1 MGETLKMKRKKSIAL
16 LCATLLGII
25 IFCILCVPAEVRPV
39 FYVYNQNNQE
49 KIQIYDAGDGN
60 NYVFLPAYADIE
72 QMTVSVPQHSQ
83 MMLNNVRIDNE
94 MSCRNLAL
102 ETPYELKVGNETV
115 KLWFYQSKNI
125 PALHIDT
132 ETGSM
137 DKIHEDKRYEEA
149 VSVSLYT
156 AEGKL
161 DFAQSTALLT
171 GRGNTTWTYNK
182 RPYTLKLLDD
192 GNLLNMGNAK
202 KWVLLANAA
211 DQSHLNN
218 KLVFDLAKRVGMEWS
233 PEGEYVDVYFNGE
246 YHGLYLL
253 AEKVEISSD
262 RLDIKP
268 NEGEFLCEMT
278 SGEVEAAKLIRTKN
292 GRNCE
297 LHNQEMVSAEQMK
310 GMASLVDELES
321 VILSDADLTT
331 VDLLDLDSWACRYII
346 DEIAANVDSDR
357 DSSYFYFADGKFH
370 AGPVWDYDKGFGNCQ
385 QSRNPWSFVANNYKR
400 SAYSVLP
407 YYHALYHNQSFQKRV
422 REIFHEQFLPV
433 LEEQMN
439 DAIDKLVEEIQAAER
454 MDNLRWEN
462 QTPHEQ
468 SSALIRTNPE
478 TVKSYINARVDFLKS
493 AWIDGKEY
501 CTVQFDMKNGWEY
514 VNYAVEKELCLS
526 VSDENINSVDWI
538 NTATGEQFDFKQP
551 ITEDLVLTKSEE

>member
-16 LCATLLGII
+16 LCAALLGII
-25 IFCILCVPAEVRPV
+25 IFGSLCASAEVRPV
-39 FYVYNQNNQE
+39 FYIYNQNNQE
-49 KIQIYDAGDGN
+49 KIQVYDAGDGN

-72 QMTVSVPQHSQ
+72 QMTVSAPKHSEV
-83 MMLNNVRIDNE
+83 MLNNVRIGQE
-94 MSCRNLAL
+94 MPCHDLAL
-102 ETPYELKVGNETV
+102 ETPYELKIGDETV
-115 KLWFYQSKNI
+115 TLWFYQSQNI

-137 DKIHEDKRYEEA
+137 KKLLEDKEYEEA
-149 VSVSLYT
+149 VSISLYT

-161 DFAQSTALLT
+161 DFEHSTALLT

-218 KLVFDLAKRVGMEWS
+218 KLIFDLAKRVGMEWS

-253 AEKVEISSD
+253 AEKVEIGSD
-262 RLDIKP
+262 RLDIQTD
-268 NEGEFLCEMT
+268 EGEFLCEMT
-278 SGEVEAAKLIRTKN
+278 SGKVEAEKLIKTSS

-297 LHNQEMVSAEQMK
+297 VHNQEMLSTEQMK
-310 GMASLVDELES
+310 GMASLVDELER
-321 VILSDADLTT
+321 VILSDEDLTKI
-331 VDLLDLDSWACRYII
+331 DLIDLDSWVCRYII

-357 DSSYFYFADGKFH
+357 DSSYFYFADGQFH

-400 SAYSVLP
+400 SEYSILT
-407 YYHALYHNQSFQKRV
+407 YYHALYQNQSFQKRV
-422 REIFHEQFLPV
+422 REIFNERFLPV
-433 LEEQMN
+433 LEGQIN
-439 DAIDKLVEEIQAAER
+439 DTIDKLTEQIQAAER
-454 MDNLRWEN
+454 MDHLRWEN
-462 QTPHEQ
+462 QTPLEQ

-478 TVKSYINARVDFLKS
+478 TVKSYINERVEFLKS

-514 VNYAVEKELCLS
+514 VNYAVEKGLCLS

-538 NTATGEQFDFKQP
+538 NAENGEQFDFKQP
-551 ITEDLVLTKSEE
+551 IKEDLVLTKSNE